1 MGKEENP
8 LVTKTPGPSPGRI
21 RTHLYDMHRLE
32 ACLHLASYQL
42 TMDYVSM
49 FRVLPPASPP
59 PFVVSRFGGEEL
71 LPGTLDT
78 MRGS

>member
-42 TMDYVSM
+42 TMITS
-49 FRVLPPASPP
+49 
-59 PFVVSRFGGEEL
+59 
-71 LPGTLDT
+71 
-78 MRGS
+78 

>member
-42 TMDYVSM
+42 TMDYVSILS
-49 FRVLPPASPP
+49 RSARATAHDEEPP
-59 PFVVSRFGGEEL
+59 
-71 LPGTLDT
+71 
-78 MRGS
+78 